1 MKTKIH
7 RRSIEAA
14 STITLSGRCGP
25 KSAVFLWDT
34 ELTGFGLKVTP
45 QGKKT
50 FLVQKRPHKGAKV
63 VKRYTIGAY
72 PSVSPE
78 EARTQAKALLGRI
91 TLGLPS
97 SPVLGHPQV
106 SFKVEIEKYYAEHIK
121 TKLKPTTQRD
131 MRYMIDKY
139 LLPFFGNAPLGG
151 VSHLVVRSFHTAL
164 GSKHPYR
171 ANRVLALLSKFFS
184 WVGPRTPGHPANTI
198 NPCKGIEKFREKKR
212 DRLMSPEEFRTLL
225 SCKLPPVLRL
235 LVLTGLRKSEALGLR
250 WEYLDLQKQLI
261 QLPDSKTG
269 GRIVYLDH
277 SAVELLQG
285 LGVQSQGWV
294 FPGQRG
300 SKGHLIGL
308 QKIWKKLL
316 RDAGLSDDIRIH
328 DLRHHYASLAAR
340 ELPLPLVMSLL
351 GHREVRTTMGYVHS
365 NQADLHLGV
374 QLLGE
379 KISKLS

>member
-14 STITLSGRCGP
+14 STIALSGRCGP

-139 LLPFFGNAPLGG
+139 LLPWFGELSLEQLDLSG
-151 VSHLVVRSFHTAL
+151 VRRCHTAL

-184 WVGPRTPGHPANTI
+184 FTRPGLI
-198 NPCKGIEKFREKKR
+198 NPCRGVEKFRERKR
-212 DRLMSPEEFRTLL
+212 NRLMSPEEFQTLL

-308 QKIWKKLL
+308 QRIWKKLL

-379 KISKLS
+379 KLAKLG

>member
-14 STITLSGRCGP
+14 STG
-25 KSAVFLWDT
+25 FLWDT

-63 VKRYTIGAY
+63 VKRYTLGAY

-91 TLGLPS
+91 TLGLPTS
-97 SPVLGHPQV
+97 AILSHPEGSFREKMEEFYRGHVL
-106 SFKVEIEKYYAEHIK
+106 

-131 MRYMIDKY
+131 MRLMIDKHI
-139 LLPFFGNAPLGG
+139 LPSFGKLSLDS
-151 VSHLVVRSFHTAL
+151 VDHLMVRSFHTAL

-171 ANRVLALLSKFFS
+171 ANRVLALLSKFFAWARPS
-184 WVGPRTPGHPANTI
+184 QL
-198 NPCKGIEKFREKKR
+198 NPCKGVGKFREKKR
-212 DRLMSPEEFRTLL
+212 NRLMSPEEFQTLL